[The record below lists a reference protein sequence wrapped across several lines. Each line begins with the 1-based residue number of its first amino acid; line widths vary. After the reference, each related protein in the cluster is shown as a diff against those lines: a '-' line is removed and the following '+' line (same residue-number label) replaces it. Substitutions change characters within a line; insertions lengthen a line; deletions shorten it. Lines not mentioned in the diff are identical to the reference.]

1 MARCCFDY
9 SLLPTPAN
17 CNPAIADAPFYAQ
30 TPLPPAC
37 LTDIGS
43 GKAALLLAVRLQ
55 HARSVPTHS
64 APTNTGQQSGRLGL
78 VPQVAMQTGGTPA
91 IWRKL
96 LLTQQVWIWLYAL
109 MRCTGRL
116 KLHEGFGLDRN
127 RGREKK
133 GFVGQ

>member
-9 SLLPTPAN
+9 SLLPQT
-17 CNPAIADAPFYAQ
+17 AIL
-30 TPLPPAC
+30 PLPMPHFMPKHHCLPAC